1 MLVLVFI
8 FFNNVDYSIKLKL
21 FNTIKNN
28 NYNYIPNK
36 QDKKYQYT
44 EATIIE

>member
-1 MLVLVFI
+1 MGEKI
-8 FFNNVDYSIKLKL
+8 DYSNKLKL
-21 FNTIKNN
+21 FNYIKNN